1 MGVHSED
8 RGFYLKAVPGGTFA
22 LLYKQGYD
30 SENQNSEYIY
40 THICFLNLYLTSCF
54 NS

>member
-1 MGVHSED
+1 MHAAFLLRIFLMGVHSED
-8 RGFYLKAVPGGTFA
+8 RGFYLKAIPGGTFA

-40 THICFLNLYLTSCF
+40 THVF
-54 NS
+54 